1 MRLVFYGADAC
12 PAVRESSVA
21 APISKAA
28 LLVPYRTLARLAL
41 PKSQAG
47 GRAKFGTAELPQQQ
61 MVDCKDIAETLLDCL
76 CATECMKGGKGAKE
90 CMKLTDECRV
100 YRNTYFECKRSQ
112 LDMRT
117 RIRGMKQH

>member
-1 MRLVFYGADAC
+1 MRYGAAAC
-12 PAVRESSVA
+12 PVA
-21 APISKAA
+21 ENPASQRRFRRLPI
-28 LLVPYRTLARLAL
+28 LLVPL
-41 PKSQAG
+41 Q
-47 GRAKFGTAELPQQQ
+47 TASSLLWQIWDPELQQKP

-76 CATECMKGGKGAKE
+76 RQTECMKGGKGAKE
-90 CMKLTDECRV
+90 CMQLTDDCRV

>member
-1 MRLVFYGADAC
+1 MPGCPIQRRSADF
-12 PAVRESSVA
+12 EG
-21 APISKAA
+21 
-28 LLVPYRTLARLAL
+28 LLVPYRTLARCSL
-41 PKSQAG
+41 G
-47 GRAKFGTAELPQQQ
+47 KFGASELQQQQ

-76 CATECMKGGKGAKE
+76 RATECMKGGKGAKE

>member
-1 MRLVFYGADAC
+1 
-12 PAVRESSVA
+12 
-21 APISKAA
+21 
-28 LLVPYRTLARLAL
+28 
-41 PKSQAG
+41 
-47 GRAKFGTAELPQQQ
+47 

-76 CATECMKGGKGAKE
+76 RQTECMKSGNGAKE
-90 CMKLTDECRV
+90 CMNLTDDCRV

>member
-1 MRLVFYGADAC
+1 MRCSLEASSRRWL
-12 PAVRESSVA
+12 PARLSESSVA
-21 APISKAA
+21 APISKAD
-28 LLVPYRTLARLAL
+28 LLVPYMPLACLL
-41 PKSQAG
+41 SG
-47 GRAKFGTAELPQQQ
+47 KFGPAELQQQQ

-76 CATECMKGGKGAKE
+76 RATECMKGGKGAKE

>member
-41 PKSQAG
+41 PK
-47 GRAKFGTAELPQQQ
+47 FGTAELPQQQ

-76 CATECMKGGKGAKE
+76 RQTECMKGGKGAKE

>member
-1 MRLVFYGADAC
+1 MELLPARLSGSSADFEGCLPSAL
-12 PAVRESSVA
+12 PDASPLALA
-21 APISKAA
+21 APWREG
-28 LLVPYRTLARLAL
+28 L
-41 PKSQAG
+41 AG
-47 GRAKFGTAELPQQQ
+47 GREGKFGTAELQQQQ

-76 CATECMKGGKGAKE
+76 RQTECMKGGKGAKE

>member
-1 MRLVFYGADAC
+1 MKATVRAKASDAFGSLTYRLL
-12 PAVRESSVA
+12 A
-21 APISKAA
+21 AKVDAA
-28 LLVPYRTLARLAL
+28 L
-41 PKSQAG
+41 
-47 GRAKFGTAELPQQQ
+47 QQEP

-76 CATECMKGGKGAKE
+76 RATECMKGGKGAKE

>member
-1 MRLVFYGADAC
+1 MSYILLGGFYNRNAEHR
-12 PAVRESSVA
+12 VSS
-21 APISKAA
+21 
-28 LLVPYRTLARLAL
+28 T
-41 PKSQAG
+41 
-47 GRAKFGTAELPQQQ
+47 EL

-76 CATECMKGGKGAKE
+76 RQTECMKSGKGAKE
-90 CMKLTDECRV
+90 CLQLTDDCRV